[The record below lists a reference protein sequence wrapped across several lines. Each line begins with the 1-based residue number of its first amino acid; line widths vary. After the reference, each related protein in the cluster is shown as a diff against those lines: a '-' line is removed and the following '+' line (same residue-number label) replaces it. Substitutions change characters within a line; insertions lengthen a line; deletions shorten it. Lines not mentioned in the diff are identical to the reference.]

1 MLDAGAGDSLGPPA
15 PGADRVRLRIA
26 VTGLVQGV
34 GFRPF
39 VYATATELG
48 LTGSVINDSLGVVVD
63 VEGERARTDTFLRRL
78 REHPPPLAIV
88 DRVTV
93 GERPPRGGTGFFIG
107 DSTRSAGGRTLA

>member
-34 GFRPF
+34 GCRPF
-39 VYATATELG
+39 VYATATELH
-48 LTGSVINDSLGVVVD
+48 LTGSVINDSLGVVID
-63 VEGERARTDTFLRRL
+63 VEGEGARTEAFLRRL

-88 DRVTV
+88 DHIDVTQQQ
-93 GERPPRGGTGFFIG
+93 PRGGTGFFIG
-107 DSTRSAGGRTLA
+107 D